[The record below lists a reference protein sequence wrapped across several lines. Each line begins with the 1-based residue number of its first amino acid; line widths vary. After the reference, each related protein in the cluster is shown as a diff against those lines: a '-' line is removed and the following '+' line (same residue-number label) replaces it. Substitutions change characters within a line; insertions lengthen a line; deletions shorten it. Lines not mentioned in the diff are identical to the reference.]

1 MEIDWRISET
11 DLLKITDFVNQQS
24 NEYVANRVA
33 KNINYHRLFINRDT
47 ILHALLYSMIL
58 PNMKHSIDS
67 PVASFFKKRPSPF
80 IYVKIKTALDV
91 NEYIFN
97 TLKKNGILLDK
108 KKSPE
113 FFAVNFD
120 LLESSNWALIDI
132 LKKKL
137 RYKEDKQAEREIAD
151 YIDTMFKG
159 FGAIEARI
167 FLQYL
172 GLTRYEIPIDSF
184 VSEWLNDF
192 GFPIHISTTA
202 LQDRGYYHF
211 VSDGIQLLCNKAN
224 IYPCVLEAA
233 IYSFNEKNIPQ

>member
-1 MEIDWRISET
+1 MDIDWKISDA
-11 DLLKITDFVNQQS
+11 DLIKVTDFVNQQS
-24 NEYVANRVA
+24 NDYVATRVA
-33 KNINYHRLFINRDT
+33 RNINHHKLFINRDT

-67 PVASFFKKRPSPF
+67 PVVSFFKKRPSPF
-80 IYVKIKTALDV
+80 LYVKIKMSLDV
-91 NEYIFN
+91 NEYVFS
-97 TLKKNGILLDK
+97 TFKKQGILLDK

-120 LLESSNWALIDI
+120 LLESSNWALIEL
-132 LKKKL
+132 LKNRL
-137 RYKEDKQAEREIAD
+137 RFKEDKQAEREIAD
-151 YIDTMFKG
+151 YIDTLFKG
-159 FGAIEARI
+159 FGAIEARV

-192 GFPIHISTTA
+192 GFPVNISTTA

-211 VSDGIQLLCNKAN
+211 VSDGIQLLCSKAN

-233 IYSFNEKNIPQ
+233 IYSFNEK